1 MKNKAL
7 LLRLVV
13 LVTAVM
19 CALGAAAAEAY
30 ACYTESNTTLTFY
43 YDNLRS
49 SRPGETFDLNT
60 GSNSPAWDYEDLN
73 ENVRKVVFHSSFAS
87 ARPASTCRWFANKLL
102 LESIE
107 GLNYLNTSA
116 VTIMANMFSDSY
128 LIGTQLM

>member
-13 LVTAVM
+13 LVTALM

-30 ACYTESNTTLTFY
+30 ANYTPSNKTLTFY
-43 YDNLRS
+43 YDNQRS

-60 GSNSPAWDYEDLN
+60 GSNSPAWDYVDLN

-87 ARPASTCRWFANKLL
+87 LT
-102 LESIE
+102 
-107 GLNYLNTSA
+107 
-116 VTIMANMFSDSY
+116 
-128 LIGTQLM
+128 